1 MKIYQYNNLSFHHI
15 VLPPRREKTEA
26 RWVICWGI
34 KRVQSRCHAEHR
46 GFYDA
51 CNLRGRDTGTGAEV
65 DDQTEATTLVCIW
78 MENLY
83 ACEKEF
89 QAWIWRRGT
98 GLGGGKGDCALLK
111 LNCRQ
116 WRKSLP
122 PTARLNGVDFLSSST
137 EAHGRWFMWKYKWYP
152 KLSHP
157 TQSVQRT
164 TPTLHV
170 VREEL
175 LTPATTLTPPK
186 KAAFTAAAEIC
197 STCGKSYVQ
206 TELLFSIFY
215 FQQGLS
221 FHSSMTRLNVIGVK
235 MSKDK

>member
-1 MKIYQYNNLSFHHI
+1 M
-15 VLPPRREKTEA
+15 PRWASWLLWRMQSA
-26 RWVICWGI
+26 R
-34 KRVQSRCHAEHR
+34 KRYWDGSRGWWPDR
-46 GFYDA
+46 GHDIGLYM
-51 CNLRGRDTGTGAEV
+51 NGKS
-65 DDQTEATTLVCIW
+65 VCMW
-78 MENLY
+78 KGWE
-83 ACEKEF
+83 EF

-197 STCGKSYVQ
+197 STCGKSKPSKPSFYF
-206 TELLFSIFY
+206 LFLFSTGPQF
-215 FQQGLS
+215 S
-221 FHSSMTRLNVIGVK
+221 FKH
-235 MSKDK
+235 DKAQRDWC